1 MNKIFRVLGRKGN
14 TTVPFAIRIKSRFKP
29 GDVISYE
36 FKDADT
42 LILHREKVC
51 DHCTDVCEKPKEA
64 SLLDVINSLSASE
77 QKAVLRYLANRISS
91 GEDF

>member
-36 FKDADT
+36 IKDADT

-64 SLLDVINSLSASE
+64 SLLDVSLSASE

>member
-14 TTVPFAIRIKSRFKP
+14 TTVPFAIRIKSLFKP
-29 GDVISYE
+29 WDVISYE
-36 FKDADT
+36 IKDADT

-51 DHCTDVCEKPKEA
+51 DYCTEVREKPKEE

-91 GEDF
+91 G

>member
-36 FKDADT
+36 IKQVYWLNIKKRVF
-42 LILHREKVC
+42 
-51 DHCTDVCEKPKEA
+51 
-64 SLLDVINSLSASE
+64 NS
-77 QKAVLRYLANRISS
+77 KM
-91 GEDF
+91 G